1 MVVQSITAQSMAA
14 QTTQPHTKILAEPV
28 APEVSI
34 VIVSYNTSAIL
45 RDCLRSIG
53 EQTRTSHEI
62 IVVDNNSPDDTCQ
75 MIRNEFPMV
84 RLVANTEN
92 AGFARANN
100 QGLAEASGKYIL
112 FLNPDTIILRAAIDT
127 MVAWMA
133 SHPTVGLVG
142 PHVLN
147 NDGISDQASI
157 LRFPTVKRL
166 FHTHVPLFA
175 LVCKLFGIEVET
187 TSPAISSVSMPVE
200 AVLGCCMLMPT
211 SLARRVGGMNET
223 YFMYSEE
230 YDLAEAVHATGY
242 EVYYLHEATII
253 HLGGASTDAISAAMA
268 VELLRSM
275 MRYFRRVSPA
285 SITPVRV
292 LYTIGSL
299 WRFAAWKIAGVLL
312 PSWRDKAQAKA
323 ANHAAMLRWLAKEFD
338 F

>member
-1 MVVQSITAQSMAA
+1 MIA
-14 QTTQPHTKILAEPV
+14 QTTPPHTQTLAEPV
-28 APEVSI
+28 EVSI

-92 AGFARANN
+92 VGFARANN
-100 QGLAEASGKYIL
+100 QGLTQASGTYIL
-112 FLNPDTIILRAAIDT
+112 FLNPDTIILDAAIDI
-127 MVAWMA
+127 MVSWLA
-133 SHPTVGLVG
+133 SQPTVGLVG

-147 NDGISDQASI
+147 DDGISDQASI

-166 FHTHVPLFA
+166 FHTHIPVSVLA
-175 LVCKLFGIEVET
+175 GKLFGIQFET
-187 TSPAISSVSMPVE
+187 TNPSVSSVSMPVE

-230 YDLAEAVHATGY
+230 YDLAEAVHGAGY
-242 EVYYLHEATII
+242 GVYYLHEATII
-253 HLGGASTDAISAAMA
+253 HLGGASTAAISAAMA

-275 MRYFRRVSPA
+275 MRYFRRINPSSIMPA
-285 SITPVRV
+285 RV

-299 WRFAAWKIAGVLL
+299 WRLL
-312 PSWRDKAQAKA
+312 VWNVVKLVVPSQRHHAQAKA
-323 ANHAAMLRWLAKEFD
+323 ANHAAMLRWLVKEFD